1 MKIIET
7 TNLSREGNDHYIYE
21 SVTLIEEFGM
31 YSVITCR
38 KDVGWSGY
46 HSVNASK
53 PTTDFNL
60 AKRIY
65 NDIKGDD

>member
-38 KDVGWSGY
+38 KDVGWSGFQRIG
-46 HSVNASK
+46 ASK
-53 PTTDFNL
+53 PTTNLNL

-65 NDIKGDD
+65 NDMKGGL